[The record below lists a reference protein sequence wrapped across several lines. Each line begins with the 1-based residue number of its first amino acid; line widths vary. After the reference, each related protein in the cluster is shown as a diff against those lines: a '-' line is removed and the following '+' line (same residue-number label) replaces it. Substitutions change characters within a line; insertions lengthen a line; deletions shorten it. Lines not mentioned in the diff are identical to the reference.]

1 VIDNLLMRLILF
13 IVSGILLLSSGVQS
27 AEPVKKTNAGTCFE
41 PDHPNYQKVRN
52 YIATYKTL
60 QDCINSGGKTPI
72 KTS

>member
-1 VIDNLLMRLILF
+1 MRLIIF
-13 IVSGILLLSSGVQS
+13 IVSGMLLLSSGAQT

-60 QDCINSGGKTPI
+60 EDCINSGGKTPI

>member
-1 VIDNLLMRLILF
+1 MTRLILF
-13 IVSGILLLSSGVQS
+13 TVSGMLLLSSGAQT

-60 QDCINSGGKTPI
+60 EDCINSGGKTPI

>member
-1 VIDNLLMRLILF
+1 MRLILF
-13 IVSGILLLSSGVQS
+13 IVSGMLLMSSGVQT

-60 QDCINSGGKTPI
+60 EDCINSGGKTPI

>member
-1 VIDNLLMRLILF
+1 MRLIIF
-13 IVSGILLLSSGVQS
+13 IVSVMLMLSNVAQS

-60 QDCINSGGKTPI
+60 EDCINSGGKTPI

>member
-1 VIDNLLMRLILF
+1 MTRLITFL
-13 IVSGILLLSSGVQS
+13 VSGMLLLSSGAQT
-27 AEPVKKTNAGTCFE
+27 AEPVKKTNTRTCFE

-60 QDCINSGGKTPI
+60 EDCINSGGKTPI

>member
-1 VIDNLLMRLILF
+1 MRLILF
-13 IVSGILLLSSGVQS
+13 LVSGMLLMSSGVQT

-60 QDCINSGGKTPI
+60 EDCINSGGKTPI